1 MYMLDVSG
9 KKVPYGNSQHSS
21 EGFKFFGDSD
31 NKAMLYLAL
40 VVAALVALGGA
51 YLVYKHFSSSKKESF
66 GYRL

>member
-1 MYMLDVSG
+1 MYTLDVSG
-9 KKVPYGNSQHSS
+9 RKVPLGKSPDSS

-31 NKAMLYLAL
+31 NKAMLYMAL
-40 VVAALVALGGA
+40 VVAALVAMGGA